1 MTDEN
6 QVASEE
12 AQVEG
17 QEQEQ
22 APGLSLQDISAA
34 FQIIDAVTP
43 RGAFR
48 GEELS
53 SVGQLR
59 DRINAF
65 VQHHAPAKEEGEA
78 TEEATEEVVEDTAE

>member
-1 MTDEN
+1 M
-6 QVASEE
+6 SEE
-12 AQVEG
+12 ANT
-17 QEQEQ
+17 QE
-22 APGLSLQDISAA
+22 APATEPENNEPQISLADFSAA
-34 FQIIDAVTP
+34 LQIIDACTQ

-65 VQHHAPAKEEGEA
+65 VQHHAPSKEEGA
-78 TEEATEEVVEDTAE
+78 AEEATEEVAEETAE

>member
-1 MTDEN
+1 M
-6 QVASEE
+6 SEE
-12 AQVEG
+12 TDT
-17 QEQEQ
+17 QE
-22 APGLSLQDISAA
+22 APVTEPENNEPQISLADFSAA
-34 FQIIDAVTP
+34 LQVIDVCTQ

-65 VQHHAPAKEEGEA
+65 VQHHAPAKEEGA
-78 TEEATEEVVEDTAE
+78 AEEATGEVAKETAE

>member
-1 MTDEN
+1 M
-6 QVASEE
+6 SEE
-12 AQVEG
+12 TDT
-17 QEQEQ
+17 QE
-22 APGLSLQDISAA
+22 APVTEPANNEPQISLADFSAA
-34 FQIIDAVTP
+34 LQVIDVCTQ

-65 VQHHAPAKEEGEA
+65 VQHHAPAKEEGA
-78 TEEATEEVVEDTAE
+78 AEEATGEVAKETAE

>member
-1 MTDEN
+1 M
-6 QVASEE
+6 QV
-12 AQVEG
+12 
-17 QEQEQ
+17 
-22 APGLSLQDISAA
+22 
-34 FQIIDAVTP
+34 IDVCTQ

-78 TEEATEEVVEDTAE
+78 EEATEEVAEDTAE